1 MIPRQAVKIKIFL
14 SVVIHVVKAAFMA
27 LSAIG
32 GNPANAGVTR
42 LSGVSPHPIPD
53 TTTAPPNEGAQ
64 VPENYAQD
72 TYWEARYIRSYSE
85 KILFNDY
92 YRKIGLEPPAGPEEN

>member
-1 MIPRQAVKIKIFL
+1 MCIRD
-14 SVVIHVVKAAFMA
+14 S
-27 LSAIG
+27 
-32 GNPANAGVTR
+32 T
-42 LSGVSPHPIPD
+42 
-53 TTTAPPNEGAQ
+53 PNEGAQ